1 MRPYVDQRVDD
12 HASAEHAARQ
22 AASAWG
28 LAEPIVVRH
37 GMNATYRCDD
47 AVLRV
52 ATPTAPAE
60 VSIALAAL
68 LRDEGIAVPSAVRS
82 EPIEVDRYSITAW
95 DHIVTN
101 GRPIDWQA
109 VGQVVRRVHRLAV
122 SDLPAALPTPSPVD
136 FPWWEHE
143 RLLDDVDELIDEGAA
158 VGIRAA
164 LERHAGWRDFT
175 VTDTVVCHG
184 DVHPGNVIMTDAG
197 PVLLDWDLLCVAPP
211 GWDHAPMMTWTQRWG
226 GLPGVYEA
234 FASGYGWSAVGDRF
248 GDAFAELRLVSA
260 TLMRLRVGRSLPE
273 AMPEAQRR
281 LAAWR
286 GDPDAPPW
294 QAQ

>member
-12 HASAEHAARQ
+12 HAAAKSAAQQ
-22 AASAWG
+22 AASEWG
-28 LAEPIVVRH
+28 LAVPIAVRH
-37 GMNATYRCDD
+37 GMNAIFRCDD
-47 AVLRV
+47 VVLRV
-52 ATPTAPAE
+52 ATPSAPAG

-68 LRDEGIAVPSAVRS
+68 LREQGIAVPGAVRS
-82 EPIEVDRYSITAW
+82 DPIEVGPYSITAW
-95 DHIVTN
+95 EHVIAD

-109 VGQVVRRVHRLAV
+109 VGKVVRRVHHLAV
-122 SDLPAALPTPSPVD
+122 AELPVGLPTPSPVD

-143 RLLDDVDELIDEGAA
+143 QLIDDVGDLIDERAA
-158 VGIRAA
+158 AGIREAI
-164 LERHAGWRDFT
+164 ERHAGWRDFSGAGA
-175 VTDTVVCHG
+175 VVCHG
-184 DVHPGNVIMTDAG
+184 DVHPGNVIMTTAG

-211 GWDHAPMMTWTQRWG
+211 GWDHAPMMTWTRRWG

-234 FASGYGWSAVGDRF
+234 LADGYGWSAIGDRY

-260 TLMRLRVGRSLPE
+260 TLMRLRIARTHPD

-286 GDPDAPPW
+286 GDPQAQAW